1 MSDWTLAGAPNAR
14 DLGGLVTRDGRRVR
28 RGALIRAGALGRLT
42 DDDLPVLTALGL
54 TCLVDLRHDSEIT
67 TSPPSRLPTPG
78 PRVIH
83 LPVFDPDHPS
93 FAAISG
99 YIAAAWQGQDLNGY
113 AGRLAE
119 GTPAAMTE
127 IYRWFVAGAGARAS
141 FADAVRA
148 LADPA
153 NLPALFH
160 CSVGKDR
167 TGWLTVIVLT
177 ALGVDDEAI
186 RRDYL
191 RTNELTAESQRL
203 LVERLV
209 ARRAKVDLDAVRP
222 MLEAREEYLDAAY
235 DEVRRR
241 FGSFGAYLRDGLG
254 LDDRLLTDLRDNLL
268 E

>member
-1 MSDWTLAGAPNAR
+1 MSEWALVGAPNAR
-14 DLGGLVTRDGRRVR
+14 DLGGLVTADGRRVR
-28 RGALIRAGALGRLT
+28 RGVLIRAGALGRLT
-42 DDDLPVLTALGL
+42 DDDLPILAALGL
-54 TCLVDLRHDSEIT
+54 TCLVDLRHDTEIT
-67 TSPPSRLPTPG
+67 TSPPSRLPVPG

-93 FAAISG
+93 FAAVSS

-113 AGRLAE
+113 AVRLAD
-119 GTPAAMTE
+119 GSPAAMTE
-127 IYRWFVAGAGARAS
+127 IYRWFVSGEGARAS

-167 TGWLTVIVLT
+167 TGWLTVVVLT
-177 ALGVDDEAI
+177 ALGVDEPEI

-191 RTNELTAESQRL
+191 RTNEMTADTQRL
-203 LVERLV
+203 LLDLLV
-209 ARRAKVDLDAVRP
+209 ARRPEVDLDAVRP

-235 DEVRRR
+235 GEVRRL

-254 LDDRLLTDLRDNLL
+254 LDDELLAALRDNLL

>member
-1 MSDWTLAGAPNAR
+1 MSHWTLAGAPNAR
-14 DLGGLVTRDGRRVR
+14 DLGGLVSADGRRVR
-28 RGALIRAGALGRLT
+28 RGVLVRAGALGRLT
-42 DDDLPVLTALGL
+42 DDDLPVLAALGL
-54 TCLVDLRHDSEIT
+54 VCLVDLRHESEIAIE
-67 TSPPSRLPTPG
+67 PPSRLPDPS
-78 PRVIH
+78 PRLIH
-83 LPVFDPDHPS
+83 LPVFDPDHPA
-93 FAAISG
+93 FAAVSS

-113 AGRLAE
+113 AGRLAD

-141 FADAVRA
+141 FAAAVRA

-177 ALGVDDEAI
+177 AVGVDEDAI

-191 RTNELTAESQRL
+191 RTNEVTAGVQRL
-203 LVERLV
+203 LLDRLV
-209 ARRAKVDLDAVRP
+209 ARRPEVDLDAIRP
-222 MLEAREEYLDAAY
+222 MLEAREEYLDAAH

-241 FGSFGAYLRDGLG
+241 YGTFDAYLGDGLG
-254 LDDRLLTDLRDNLL
+254 LDGDLLAALRDNLL